1 MTPSVSTAIEG
12 LKKAFPGCTVSVL
25 SEDGQGGAFVVLDNV
40 ELGEKFAP
48 QSTWFGAHLPASLP
62 YADIYPL
69 FIGDNVRRADGFALV
84 GPFAP
89 VGWQNRS
96 AIQVSRRNNRFQAG
110 HTAASK
116 FVKVIDFVRS
126 CA

>member
-12 LKKAFPGCTVSVL
+12 LKKAFPSCTVSVL
-25 SEDGQGGAFVVLDNV
+25 GEDGQGGAFVVLDNV

-48 QSTWFGAHLPASLP
+48 QSTWFGAHLPSNLP

-69 FIGDNVRRADGFALV
+69 FIGNDVRRADGAALA
-84 GPFAP
+84 GPFASLE
-89 VGWQNRS
+89 WQSRP

-116 FVKVIDFVRS
+116 FVKVIDFVRN

>member
-12 LKKAFPGCTVSVL
+12 LKKAFPSCSVSVL
-25 SEDGQGGAFVVLDNV
+25 SEDGQGGAFVVLENV
-40 ELGEKFAP
+40 ELGEKFSP
-48 QSTWFGAHLPASLP
+48 KRTWFGAHLPASLP

-69 FIGDNVRRADGFALV
+69 FIGDDVRRADGAALV

-89 VGWQNRS
+89 MGWQNRS
-96 AIQVSRRNNRFQAG
+96 AIQVSRRNNRFQVG

-126 CA
+126 CV

>member
-1 MTPSVSTAIEG
+1 MTPSVRTAIEG
-12 LKKAFPGCTVSVL
+12 LKKAFPNCPLTVL
-25 SEDGQGGAFVVLDNV
+25 SEDGQGGAFVVLEDV

-48 QSTWFGAHLPASLP
+48 QRTWFGAHLPASLP

-69 FIGDNVRRADGFALV
+69 FIGDNVKRADSAALV
-84 GPFAP
+84 GPFSP
-89 VGWQNRS
+89 VPWQNRP
-96 AIQVSRRNNRFQAG
+96 AIQVSRRNNRFQVG

-116 FVKVIDFVRS
+116 FVKVIEFVRS